1 MEVQLSSDN
10 QHENQNSNITAYFLK
25 PDVTQKNTCLFQ
37 KPKTQISLSLPDI
50 IHHLCFNINK
60 NDIILDYK
68 YFKMCAFQETYE
80 ILIKYI
86 VDVINTVLL
95 AYPDFS
101 FHINM
106 KSLTL
111 SDIDKYYTF
120 IQSISET
127 LKSAFPNKL
136 NKCCIYNAPFI
147 FSQLFNTLS
156 CFIDK
161 NTQKKIQMVA

>member
-1 MEVQLSSDN
+1 MASFSYEHDKT
-10 QHENQNSNITAYFLK
+10 NITNYFSK
-25 PDVTQKNTCLFQ
+25 SDITSKNTCLFQ
-37 KPKTQISLSLPDI
+37 KPKLQINLSLPDMM
-50 IHHLCFNINK
+50 HHLCFNINN

-86 VDVINTVLL
+86 ADVIKTVLL
-95 AYPDFS
+95 SYPDFS

-127 LKSAFPNKL
+127 LKSTFPNKL
-136 NKCCIYNAPFI
+136 NNCCIYNAPFI

-161 NTQKKIQMVA
+161 NTQKKIKMVT

>member
-1 MEVQLSSDN
+1 MASFGYEHDKN
-10 QHENQNSNITAYFLK
+10 ETSNITTYFLK
-25 PDVTQKNTCLFQ
+25 SDITSKNTHLFQ
-37 KPKTQISLSLPDI
+37 KQKPQINLSLPDMM
-50 IHHLCFNINK
+50 HHLCFNINN

-80 ILIKYI
+80 MLIKYI
-86 VDVINTVLL
+86 VETIQFVLL
-95 AYPDFS
+95 TYPDFS

-120 IQSISET
+120 IQSISER

-136 NKCCIYNAPFI
+136 NTCYVYNAPFI

-161 NTQKKIQMVA
+161 KTQQKIVLK